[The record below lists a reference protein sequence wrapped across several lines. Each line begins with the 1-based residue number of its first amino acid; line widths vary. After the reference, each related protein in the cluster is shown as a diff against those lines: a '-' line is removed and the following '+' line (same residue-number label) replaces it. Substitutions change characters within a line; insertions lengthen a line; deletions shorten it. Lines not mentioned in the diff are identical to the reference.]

1 MWIPKAR
8 LIWGVAVAAAT
19 LLLVVAVVLVVI
31 IGGLASSEQSTQ
43 DQAAAGCVGGANVVP
58 AGDLGPDGELAEGSV
73 SGFTNEQIQNARTI
87 VAVGKQS
94 GVPAYGWVIAL
105 ATAMQEST
113 LRNIGYGDRDSVGL
127 FQQRPVSGWG
137 SVADIM
143 NPVKSAQAFYGV
155 AAHTGNTG
163 LLDIPGWRK
172 MQVTAAAQAV
182 QRSAF
187 PLAYAQHEDEA
198 RALVAALADGVS
210 AADLTATATD
220 ITCTIGMAGISTS
233 VVRPIQAGLAH
244 DNDNYGNSGSNWANM
259 HTGNDYS
266 SPCGTP
272 VQAAHGGTIVLESG
286 GGWGWSG
293 RWLVKVQTAP
303 GNLTTWYGHL
313 QSLSVGEGQQVK
325 AGQVIG
331 QVGNEGNS
339 TGCHLHFEVHPHGGG
354 YLQDQ
359 VDPAEWLQK
368 NIGKTLEATKQVAGL
383 PGAGLPAGQPAP
395 GQPGAS
401 PAGVSGPQ
409 VRIAQA
415 NIKVSMSRSR
425 YRSDLATVMKHGPDF
440 ISLNE
445 AQSRTVSDIS
455 VRGYGTY
462 RASAEE
468 YGNRS
473 QALSPVVMWRTDRWV
488 AVDKGTV
495 QLTQPVTG
503 VKNDNRYASWVV
515 LASSDGTGRV
525 SVISTHT
532 MTSPADSPQARK
544 DEAQRGFAKLAGLAQ
559 GLQKYGPVLVAGDLN
574 SPYPRRGGNGDPWGP
589 KPLMTKA
596 GMTSSFETLGAPP
609 QGWATHDGGGTI
621 DWLLGSNATVVPAR
635 HATFPL
641 ESDHH
646 GLVAD
651 FKIRGQ

>member
-1 MWIPKAR
+1 MWIFKAR
-8 LIWGVAVAAAT
+8 LIWGIVAGAAT
-19 LLLVVAVVLVVI
+19 LVLVVTGALVI
-31 IGGLASSEQSTQ
+31 LIGGLASTEQSTQ
-43 DQAAAGCVGGANVVP
+43 DQAESGCVGGSNAVQ
-58 AGDLGPDGELAEGSV
+58 AGNLGPDGEIPEGSIA
-73 SGFTNEQIQNARTI
+73 GFDTEQIQNARTI

-113 LRNIGYGDRDSVGL
+113 LRNLDYGDRDSVGL

-163 LLDIPGWRK
+163 LLDIAGWRK

-210 AADLTATATD
+210 AADLSATATD
-220 ITCTIGMAGISTS
+220 VSCTIGMAGISTS
-233 VVRPIQAGLAH
+233 VVRPIQAGLAT

-272 VQAAHGGTIVLESG
+272 VQAAHGGTIVIESG
-286 GGWGWSG
+286 GSWGWSG

-303 GNLTTWYGHL
+303 GNLTTWYGHM
-313 QSLSVGEGQQVK
+313 QSLSVAAGQTVK

-331 QVGNEGNS
+331 QVGSEGNS

-359 VDPAEWLQK
+359 VDPAAWLKK
-368 NIGKTLEATKQVAGL
+368 NIGKTLEGTRQVGAL
-383 PGAGLPAGQPAP
+383 PGA

-401 PAGVSGPQ
+401 PAAVSGPQ
-409 VRIAQA
+409 VRLAQA
-415 NIKVSMSRSR
+415 NIKVSLSRSR
-425 YRSDLATVMKHGPDF
+425 YRSDLAKVMKHGPDF
-440 ISLNE
+440 VSLNE
-445 AQSRTVSDIS
+445 AQSRTVSDLS

-462 RASAEE
+462 RASADE
-468 YGNRS
+468 YGTRS

-495 QLTQPVTG
+495 QLTKPVTG
-503 VKNDNRYASWVV
+503 VKNDNRYATWVV
-515 LASSDGTGRV
+515 LASSDGSGRI

-532 MTSPADSPQARK
+532 MTSPANSPQARQ

-574 SPYPRRGGNGDPWGP
+574 SPYPRNGGNGDPWGP

-621 DWLLGSNATVVPAR
+621 DWLLSSSSTATSTR
-635 HATFPL
+635 HATFKL

-646 GLVAD
+646 GLVGD
-651 FKIRGQ
+651 FNIRGQ

>member
-1 MWIPKAR
+1 MWIFKAR
-8 LIWGVAVAAAT
+8 LIWGIVAGAAT
-19 LLLVVAVVLVVI
+19 LVLVVTGALVI
-31 IGGLASSEQSTQ
+31 LIGGLASTEQSNQ
-43 DQAAAGCVGGANVVP
+43 DQAESGCVGGTNAVQ
-58 AGDLGPDGELAEGSV
+58 AGNLGPDGEIPEGSIA
-73 SGFTNEQIQNARTI
+73 GFNTEQIQNARTI

-113 LRNIGYGDRDSVGL
+113 LRNLSYGDRDSVGL

-137 SVADIM
+137 SVADIT

-210 AADLTATATD
+210 AADLSATATD
-220 ITCTIGMAGISTS
+220 VSCTIGMAGISTS
-233 VVRPIQAGLAH
+233 VVRPIQAGLAI

-272 VQAAHGGTIVLESG
+272 VQAAHGGTIVIESG
-286 GGWGWSG
+286 GSWGWSG

-303 GNLTTWYGHL
+303 GNLTTWYGHM
-313 QSLSVGEGQQVK
+313 QSLSVAAGQTVK

-331 QVGNEGNS
+331 QVGSEGNS

-359 VDPAEWLQK
+359 VDPAAWLKK
-368 NIGKTLEATKQVAGL
+368 NVGKTLEGTRQVGAL
-383 PGAGLPAGQPAP
+383 PGA

-401 PAGVSGPQ
+401 PAAVSGPQ
-409 VRIAQA
+409 VRLAQA
-415 NIKVSMSRSR
+415 NIKVSLSRSR
-425 YRSDLATVMKHGPDF
+425 YRSDLAKVMKHGPDF
-440 ISLNE
+440 VSLNE
-445 AQSRTVSDIS
+445 AQSRTVSDLS

-462 RASAEE
+462 RASADE
-468 YGNRS
+468 YGTRS

-495 QLTQPVTG
+495 QLTKPVTG
-503 VKNDNRYASWVV
+503 VKNDNRYATWVV
-515 LASSDGTGRV
+515 LASSDGSGRI

-532 MTSPADSPQARK
+532 MTSPANSPQARK

-574 SPYPRRGGNGDPWGP
+574 SPYPRNGGNGDPWGP

-621 DWLLGSNATVVPAR
+621 DWLLGSSSTATSTR
-635 HATFPL
+635 HATFRL

-646 GLVAD
+646 GLVGD
-651 FKIRGQ
+651 FNIRGQ

>member
-1 MWIPKAR
+1 MWIFKAR
-8 LIWGVAVAAAT
+8 LIWGIVAGAAT
-19 LLLVVAVVLVVI
+19 LVLVVTGALVI
-31 IGGLASSEQSTQ
+31 LIGGLASTEQSNQ
-43 DQAAAGCVGGANVVP
+43 DQAESGCVGGTNAVQ
-58 AGDLGPDGELAEGSV
+58 AGNLGPDGEIPEGSIA
-73 SGFTNEQIQNARTI
+73 GFDTEQIQNARTI

-113 LRNIGYGDRDSVGL
+113 LRNLNYGDRDSQGL

-137 SVADIM
+137 SVADIT

-210 AADLTATATD
+210 AADLSATATD
-220 ITCTIGMAGISTS
+220 VACTIGMAGISTS
-233 VVRPIQAGLAH
+233 VVRPIQAGLAI

-272 VQAAHGGTIVLESG
+272 VQAAHGGTIVIESG
-286 GGWGWSG
+286 GSWGWSG

-303 GNLTTWYGHL
+303 GNLTTWYGHM
-313 QSLSVGEGQQVK
+313 QSLSVAAGQTVK

-331 QVGNEGNS
+331 QVGSEGNS

-359 VDPAEWLQK
+359 VDPAAWLKK
-368 NIGKTLEATKQVAGL
+368 NIGKTLEGTRQVGAL
-383 PGAGLPAGQPAP
+383 PGA

-401 PAGVSGPQ
+401 PAAVSGPQ
-409 VRIAQA
+409 VRLAQA
-415 NIKVSMSRSR
+415 NIKVSLSRSR
-425 YRSDLATVMKHGPDF
+425 YRSDLAKVMKHGPDF
-440 ISLNE
+440 VSLNE
-445 AQSRTVSDIS
+445 AQSRTVSDLS

-462 RASAEE
+462 RASADE
-468 YGNRS
+468 YGTRS

-495 QLTQPVTG
+495 QLTKPVTG
-503 VKNDNRYASWVV
+503 VKNDNRYATWVV
-515 LASSDGTGRV
+515 LASSDGSGRI

-532 MTSPADSPQARK
+532 MTSPANSPQARK

-574 SPYPRRGGNGDPWGP
+574 SPYPRNGGNGDPWGP

-596 GMTSSFETLGAPP
+596 GVTSSFETLGAPP

-621 DWLLGSNATVVPAR
+621 DWLLGSSSTATSTR
-635 HATFPL
+635 HATFRL

-646 GLVAD
+646 GLVGD
-651 FKIRGQ
+651 FNIRGQ

>member
-1 MWIPKAR
+1 MWIFKAR
-8 LIWGVAVAAAT
+8 LIWGIVAGAAT
-19 LLLVVAVVLVVI
+19 LVLVVTGALVI
-31 IGGLASSEQSTQ
+31 LIGGLASTEQSTQ
-43 DQAAAGCVGGANVVP
+43 DQAESGCVGGTNAVQ
-58 AGDLGPDGELAEGSV
+58 AGNLGPDGEIPEGSIA
-73 SGFTNEQIQNARTI
+73 GFNTEQIQNARTI

-113 LRNIGYGDRDSVGL
+113 LRNLDYGDRDSVGL

-163 LLDIPGWRK
+163 LLDISGWRK

-210 AADLTATATD
+210 AADLSATATD
-220 ITCTIGMAGISTS
+220 VSCTIGMAGISTS
-233 VVRPIQAGLAH
+233 VVRPIQAGLAT

-272 VQAAHGGTIVLESG
+272 VQAAHGGTIVIESG
-286 GGWGWSG
+286 GSWGWSG

-303 GNLTTWYGHL
+303 GNLTTWYGHM
-313 QSLSVGEGQQVK
+313 QSLSVAAGQTVK

-331 QVGNEGNS
+331 QVGSEGNS

-359 VDPAEWLQK
+359 VDPAAWLDK
-368 NIGKTLEATKQVAGL
+368 NIGKTLEGTKQVGAL
-383 PGAGLPAGQPAP
+383 PGA

-401 PAGVSGPQ
+401 PAAVSGPQ
-409 VRIAQA
+409 VRLAQA
-415 NIKVSMSRSR
+415 NIKVSLSRSR
-425 YRSDLATVMKHGPDF
+425 YRSDLAKVMKHGPDF
-440 ISLNE
+440 VSLNE
-445 AQSRTVSDIS
+445 AQSRSVSDLS

-462 RASAEE
+462 RASAGE
-468 YGNRS
+468 YGTRS

-503 VKNDNRYASWVV
+503 VKNDNRYATWVV
-515 LASSDGTGRV
+515 LASSDGSGRI

-532 MTSPADSPQARK
+532 MTSPANSPQARQ

-574 SPYPRRGGNGDPWGP
+574 SPYPRNGGNGDPWGP

-621 DWLLGSNATVVPAR
+621 DWLLGSSSTATSTR
-635 HATFPL
+635 HATFKL

-646 GLVAD
+646 GLVGD
-651 FKIRGQ
+651 FNIRGQ

>member
-1 MWIPKAR
+1 MPAMLIAKAR
-8 LIWGVAVAAAT
+8 LIWGLVAAAVT
-19 LLLVVAVVLVVI
+19 LVLVVTGALVI
-31 IGGLASSEQSTQ
+31 LIGGLASTEQSNQ
-43 DQAAAGCVGGANVVP
+43 DQAESGCIGGTNAIPTGGGVGV
-58 AGDLGPDGELAEGSV
+58 DGEEAEGSV
-73 SGFTNEQIQNARTI
+73 SGFTTEQVRNARTI
-87 VAVGKQS
+87 VAVGKQA

-113 LRNIGYGDRDSVGL
+113 LRNINYGDRDSVGL
-127 FQQRPVSGWG
+127 FQQRPISGWG

-163 LLDIPGWRK
+163 LLDIAGWRK

-198 RALVAALADGVS
+198 RALVAALADGIS

-220 ITCTIGMAGISTS
+220 VSCTIGMAGISTS
-233 VVRPIQAGLAH
+233 VVRPIQAGLAL
-244 DNDNYGNSGSNWANM
+244 DNNNYGNAGSNWANM

-272 VQAAHGGTIVLESG
+272 VQAAHGGTIVIESG

-303 GNLTTWYGHL
+303 GNLTTWYGHM
-313 QSLSVGEGQQVK
+313 QSLSVSPGQRVK

-331 QVGNEGNS
+331 QVGSEGNS

-359 VDPAEWLQK
+359 VDPAAWLKK

-383 PGAGLPAGQPAP
+383 PGVGPRGAGQPDAAP
-395 GQPGAS
+395 A
-401 PAGVSGPQ
+401 AVSGPQ

-425 YRSDLATVMKHGPDF
+425 YRSDLAKVLKHGPDF
-440 ISLNE
+440 VSLNE
-445 AQSRTVSDIS
+445 AQSRSVSDIS
-455 VRGYGTY
+455 VRGYGSY
-462 RASAEE
+462 RASADE

-488 AVDKGTV
+488 AVDKGVV
-495 QLTQPVTG
+495 QLTKPVTG
-503 VKNDNRYASWVV
+503 AKNDNRYATWVV
-515 LASSDGTGRV
+515 LASSDGSGRI

-532 MTSPADSPQARK
+532 MTSPAKSPQARK

-574 SPYPRRGGNGDPWGP
+574 SPYPRNGGDGDPWGP

-621 DWLLGSNATVVPAR
+621 DWLLGSRSTTAATR
-635 HATFPL
+635 HATFRL

-651 FKIRGQ
+651 YKIRGQ

>member
-1 MWIPKAR
+1 MWIFKAR
-8 LIWGVAVAAAT
+8 LIWGIVAGVAT
-19 LLLVVAVVLVVI
+19 FVLVVTGGLVI
-31 IGGLASSEQSTQ
+31 LIGGLASTEQSNQ
-43 DQAAAGCVGGANVVP
+43 DQAESGCVGGTNAIQ
-58 AGDLGPDGELAEGSV
+58 AGNLGPDGEVPEGSIA
-73 SGFTNEQIQNARTI
+73 GFDTEQIQNARTI

-113 LRNIGYGDRDSVGL
+113 LRNLNYGDRDSQGL

-137 SVADIM
+137 SVADIT

-155 AAHTGNTG
+155 ATHTGNTG

-220 ITCTIGMAGISTS
+220 VSCTIGMAGISTS
-233 VVRPIQAGLAH
+233 VVRPIQAGLAV
-244 DNDNYGNSGSNWANM
+244 DQGNYGNSGSNWANM

-272 VQAAHGGTIVLESG
+272 VQAAHGGTVVLESG
-286 GGWGWSG
+286 GSWGWSG

-303 GNLTTWYGHL
+303 GNLTTWYGHM
-313 QSLSVGEGQQVK
+313 QSLSVAAGQTVK

-331 QVGNEGNS
+331 QVGSEGNS

-359 VDPAEWLQK
+359 VDPAAWLTK
-368 NIGKTLEATKQVAGL
+368 NIGKTLEATKQVGGL
-383 PGAGLPAGQPAP
+383 PGAGQV
-395 GQPGAS
+395 GAS
-401 PAGVSGPQ
+401 PAAVSGPQ
-409 VRIAQA
+409 VRLAQA

-425 YRSDLATVMKHGPDF
+425 YRSDLAEVMKHGPDF
-440 ISLNE
+440 VSLNE

-462 RASAEE
+462 RASEDE
-468 YGNRS
+468 YGRRS

-495 QLTQPVTG
+495 QLTKPVTG
-503 VKNDNRYASWVV
+503 VKNDNRYATWVV
-515 LASSDGTGRV
+515 LASSDGSGRI

-532 MTSPADSPQARK
+532 MTSPAKSAQARK

-574 SPYPRRGGNGDPWGP
+574 SPYPRNGGDGDPWGP
-589 KPLMTKA
+589 KPLMAKA
-596 GMTSSFETLGAPP
+596 GMTSSFETLGAPA

-621 DWLLGSNATVVPAR
+621 DWLLGSSSTATPTR
-635 HATFPL
+635 HATFKL
-641 ESDHH
+641 DSDHH

-651 FKIRGQ
+651 FDIRGQ

>member
-1 MWIPKAR
+1 MWIFKAR
-8 LIWGVAVAAAT
+8 LIWGIVAGAAT
-19 LLLVVAVVLVVI
+19 LVLVVTGALVI
-31 IGGLASSEQSTQ
+31 LIGGLASTEQSNQ
-43 DQAAAGCVGGANVVP
+43 DQAESGCVGGTNAIQ
-58 AGDLGPDGELAEGSV
+58 AGNLGPDGEIPEGSIA
-73 SGFTNEQIQNARTI
+73 GFDTEQIQNARTI

-113 LRNIGYGDRDSVGL
+113 LRNLDYGDRDSQGL

-137 SVADIM
+137 SVADIT

-220 ITCTIGMAGISTS
+220 VACTIGMAGISTS
-233 VVRPIQAGLAH
+233 VVRPIQAGLAV

-286 GGWGWSG
+286 GSWGWAG

-303 GNLTTWYGHL
+303 GNLTTWYGHM
-313 QSLSVGEGQQVK
+313 QSLSVAAGQTVK

-331 QVGNEGNS
+331 QVGSEGNS

-359 VDPAEWLQK
+359 VDPAAWLDK
-368 NIGKTLEATKQVAGL
+368 NIGKTLETTKQVGGL
-383 PGAGLPAGQPAP
+383 PGAGQV
-395 GQPGAS
+395 GAS
-401 PAGVSGPQ
+401 PAAVSGPQ
-409 VRIAQA
+409 VRLAQA
-415 NIKVSMSRSR
+415 NIKVSMSSSR
-425 YRSDLATVMKHGPDF
+425 YRSDLAKVMKHGPDF
-440 ISLNE
+440 VSLNE
-445 AQSRTVSDIS
+445 AQSRSVSDLS

-462 RASAEE
+462 RASSDE
-468 YGNRS
+468 YGTRS

-495 QLTQPVTG
+495 QLTKPVTG
-503 VKNDNRYASWVV
+503 VKNDNRYATWVV
-515 LASSDGTGRV
+515 LASSDGSGRI

-532 MTSPADSPQARK
+532 MTSPANSPQARK
-544 DEAQRGFAKLAGLAQ
+544 NEAQRGFAKLAGLAQ

-574 SPYPRRGGNGDPWGP
+574 SPYPRNGGNGDPWGP

-621 DWLLGSNATVVPAR
+621 DWLLGSSSTATPTR
-635 HATFPL
+635 HASFKL
-641 ESDHH
+641 DSDHH
-646 GLVAD
+646 GLVGD
-651 FKIRGQ
+651 FNIRGQ

>member
-1 MWIPKAR
+1 MWIFKAR
-8 LIWGVAVAAAT
+8 LIWGIVAAAAT
-19 LLLVVAVVLVVI
+19 LVLVVTGALVI
-31 IGGLASSEQSTQ
+31 LIGGLASTEQSNQ
-43 DQAAAGCVGGANVVP
+43 DQAESGCVGGVNAIP
-58 AGDLGPDGELAEGSV
+58 AGNLGPDGEVPEGSIA
-73 SGFTNEQIQNARTI
+73 GFNTEQIQNARTI

-113 LRNIGYGDRDSVGL
+113 LRNLDYGDRDSVGL

-137 SVADIM
+137 TVADIM

-198 RALVAALADGVS
+198 RALVAALADGVT
-210 AADLTATATD
+210 AADLKATATD
-220 ITCTIGMAGISTS
+220 VACTIGMAGISTS
-233 VVRPIQAGLAH
+233 VVRPIQAGLAI
-244 DNDNYGNSGSNWANM
+244 DNNNYGNSGSNWANM

-272 VQAAHGGTIVLESG
+272 VQAAHGGTIVIESG

-303 GNLTTWYGHL
+303 GNLTTWYGHM
-313 QSLSVGEGQQVK
+313 QSLSVREGQMVK

-331 QVGNEGNS
+331 QVGSEGNS

-359 VDPAEWLQK
+359 VDPAAWLTK
-368 NIGKTLEATKQVAGL
+368 NIGKTLQATKQVAGL
-383 PGAGLPAGQPAP
+383 PGAG
-395 GQPGAS
+395 QPGAS
-401 PAGVSGPQ
+401 PAAVSGPQ
-409 VRIAQA
+409 VRLAQA
-415 NIKVSMSRSR
+415 NIKVSLSRAK
-425 YRSDLATVMKHGPDF
+425 YRSDLAEVMKHGPDF
-440 ISLNE
+440 VSLNE

-462 RASAEE
+462 RASSDE
-468 YGNRS
+468 YGTRS

-495 QLTQPVTG
+495 QLTKPVTG
-503 VKNDNRYASWVV
+503 VKNDNRYATWVV
-515 LASSDGTGRV
+515 LASSDGSGRI

-532 MTSPADSPQARK
+532 MTSPAKSPQARK

-574 SPYPRRGGNGDPWGP
+574 SPYPRNGGDGDPWGP

-621 DWLLGSNATVVPAR
+621 DWLLGSNATATPTR
-635 HATFPL
+635 HATFKL
-641 ESDHH
+641 ASDHH
-646 GLVAD
+646 GLVGD
-651 FKIRGQ
+651 FNIRGQ

>member
-1 MWIPKAR
+1 MWIFKAR
-8 LIWGVAVAAAT
+8 LIWGIVAGAAT
-19 LLLVVAVVLVVI
+19 LVLVVTGALVI
-31 IGGLASSEQSTQ
+31 LIGGLASTEQSNQ
-43 DQAAAGCVGGANVVP
+43 DQAESACVGGTNAVQ
-58 AGDLGPDGELAEGSV
+58 AGNLGPDGEIPQGSIA
-73 SGFTNEQIQNARTI
+73 GFNTEQIQNARTI

-113 LRNIGYGDRDSVGL
+113 LRNLDYGDRDSVGL

-187 PLAYAQHEDEA
+187 PLAYAQHEEKA
-198 RALVAALADGVS
+198 RALVAALDDGVS

-220 ITCTIGMAGISTS
+220 VACTIGMAGISTS
-233 VVRPIQAGLAH
+233 VVRPIQAGLAT
-244 DNDNYGNSGSNWANM
+244 DNDSYGNSGSSWANM

-266 SPCGTP
+266 ASCGTP
-272 VQAAHGGTIVLESG
+272 VRAAHGGTIVLESG
-286 GGWGWSG
+286 GGWGWAG

-303 GNLTTWYGHL
+303 GELTTWYAHM
-313 QSLSVGEGQQVK
+313 QSLSVRDGQTVK

-339 TGCHLHFEVHPHGGG
+339 TGCHLHFEVHPYGGG

-359 VDPAEWLQK
+359 VDPAAWLTK

-383 PGAGLPAGQPAP
+383 PGAGQI
-395 GQPGAS
+395 GAS
-401 PAGVSGPQ
+401 PAAVSGPQ
-409 VRIAQA
+409 VRLAQA
-415 NIKVSMSRSR
+415 NIKVSMSRGR
-425 YRSDLATVMKHGPDF
+425 YRSDLAKIMKHGPDF
-440 ISLNE
+440 VSLNE

-462 RASAEE
+462 RASADE
-468 YGNRS
+468 YGARS

-495 QLTQPVTG
+495 QLTKPVTG
-503 VKNDNRYASWVV
+503 VKNDNRYATWVV
-515 LASSDGTGRV
+515 LASSDGSGRI
-525 SVISTHT
+525 SVISAHT
-532 MTSPADSPQARK
+532 MTSPAKSPQARK

-559 GLQKYGPVLVAGDLN
+559 GLQKYGPVLVAGDVN
-574 SPYPRRGGNGDPWGP
+574 SPYPRNGGDGDPWGP
-589 KPLMTKA
+589 KALMTKA
-596 GMTSSFETLGAPP
+596 GMASTFETLGAPP

-621 DWLLGSNATVVPAR
+621 DWLFGSSSTATPTR
-635 HATFPL
+635 HATVRL

-646 GLVAD
+646 GLVGD
-651 FKIRGQ
+651 FNIRGQ

>member
-1 MWIPKAR
+1 MWIFKAR
-8 LIWGVAVAAAT
+8 LIWGIVAGAAT
-19 LLLVVAVVLVVI
+19 LVLVVTGALVI
-31 IGGLASSEQSTQ
+31 LIGGLASTEQSNQ
-43 DQAAAGCVGGANVVP
+43 DQAESGCVGGTNAVP
-58 AGDLGPDGELAEGSV
+58 AGNFGPDGEIPEGSIA
-73 SGFTNEQIQNARTI
+73 GFNTEQIQNARTI

-113 LRNIGYGDRDSVGL
+113 LRNLDYGDRDSVGL
-127 FQQRPVSGWG
+127 FQQRPISGWG

-210 AADLTATATD
+210 AADLSATATD
-220 ITCTIGMAGISTS
+220 VSCTIGMAGISTN
-233 VVRPIQAGLAH
+233 VVRPIQAGLAI

-272 VQAAHGGTIVLESG
+272 VQAAHGGTIVIESG
-286 GGWGWSG
+286 GSWGWSG

-303 GNLTTWYGHL
+303 GNLTTWYGHM
-313 QSLSVGEGQQVK
+313 QSLSVAAGQTVK

-331 QVGNEGNS
+331 QVGSEGNS

-359 VDPAEWLQK
+359 VDPAAWLKK
-368 NIGKTLEATKQVAGL
+368 NIGKTLDATRQVGAL
-383 PGAGLPAGQPAP
+383 PGTGQV
-395 GQPGAS
+395 GAS
-401 PAGVSGPQ
+401 PAAVSGPQ
-409 VRIAQA
+409 VRLAQA
-415 NIKVSMSRSR
+415 NIKVSLSRSR
-425 YRSDLATVMKHGPDF
+425 YRSDLAKVMKHGPDF
-440 ISLNE
+440 VSLNE

-462 RASAEE
+462 RASEDE
-468 YGNRS
+468 YGRRS

-495 QLTQPVTG
+495 QLTKPVTG
-503 VKNDNRYASWVV
+503 VKNDNRYATWVV
-515 LASSDGTGRV
+515 LASSDGSGRI

-532 MTSPADSPQARK
+532 MTSPANSPQARQ

-574 SPYPRRGGNGDPWGP
+574 SPYPRNGGNGDPWGP

-621 DWLLGSNATVVPAR
+621 DWLLGSSSTATPTR
-635 HATFPL
+635 HATFRL

-646 GLVAD
+646 GLVGD
-651 FKIRGQ
+651 FNIRGQ

>member
-1 MWIPKAR
+1 MWIFKAR
-8 LIWGVAVAAAT
+8 LIWGIVAGAAT
-19 LLLVVAVVLVVI
+19 LVLVVTGALVI
-31 IGGLASSEQSTQ
+31 LIGGLASTEQSTQ
-43 DQAAAGCVGGANVVP
+43 DQAESGCVGGTNAVQTGN
-58 AGDLGPDGELAEGSV
+58 LGPDGEIPEGSIA
-73 SGFTNEQIQNARTI
+73 GFNTEQIQNARTI

-113 LRNIGYGDRDSVGL
+113 LRNLDYGDRDSVGL

-163 LLDIPGWRK
+163 LLDIAGWRK

-210 AADLTATATD
+210 AADLSATATD
-220 ITCTIGMAGISTS
+220 VSCTIGMAGISTS
-233 VVRPIQAGLAH
+233 VVRPIQAGLAV

-286 GGWGWSG
+286 GSWGWSG

-303 GNLTTWYGHL
+303 GNLTTWYGHM
-313 QSLSVGEGQQVK
+313 QSLSVAAGQTVK

-331 QVGNEGNS
+331 QVGSEGNS

-359 VDPAEWLQK
+359 VDPAAWLKK
-368 NIGKTLEATKQVAGL
+368 NIGKTLEGTRQVGAL
-383 PGAGLPAGQPAP
+383 PGA

-401 PAGVSGPQ
+401 PAAVSGPQ
-409 VRIAQA
+409 VRLAQA
-415 NIKVSMSRSR
+415 NIKVSLSRSR
-425 YRSDLATVMKHGPDF
+425 YRSDLAKVMKHGPDF
-440 ISLNE
+440 VSLNE
-445 AQSRTVSDIS
+445 AQSRSVSDLS

-462 RASAEE
+462 RASADE
-468 YGNRS
+468 YGTRS

-495 QLTQPVTG
+495 QLTKPVTG
-503 VKNDNRYASWVV
+503 VKNDNRYATWVV
-515 LASSDGTGRV
+515 LASSDGSGRI

-532 MTSPADSPQARK
+532 MTSPANSPQARQ

-574 SPYPRRGGNGDPWGP
+574 SPYPRNGGSGDPWGP

-621 DWLLGSNATVVPAR
+621 DWLLGSSSTATSTR
-635 HATFPL
+635 HATFRL

-646 GLVAD
+646 GLVGD
-651 FKIRGQ
+651 FNIRGQ

>member
-1 MWIPKAR
+1 MWIFKAR
-8 LIWGVAVAAAT
+8 LIWGIVAAAAT
-19 LLLVVAVVLVVI
+19 LVLVVTGALVI
-31 IGGLASSEQSTQ
+31 LIGGLASTEQSNQ
-43 DQAAAGCVGGANVVP
+43 DQAESGCVGGTNAVQ
-58 AGDLGPDGELAEGSV
+58 AGNLGPDGEIPEGSIA
-73 SGFTNEQIQNARTI
+73 GFNTEQIQNARTI

-113 LRNIGYGDRDSVGL
+113 LRNLDYGDRDSVGL

-210 AADLTATATD
+210 AADLSATATD
-220 ITCTIGMAGISTS
+220 VACTIGMAGISTS
-233 VVRPIQAGLAH
+233 VVRPIQAGLAI

-272 VQAAHGGTIVLESG
+272 VQAAHGGTVVIESG
-286 GGWGWSG
+286 GSWGWSG

-303 GNLTTWYGHL
+303 GNLTTWYGHM
-313 QSLSVGEGQQVK
+313 QSLSVAAGQTVK

-331 QVGNEGNS
+331 QVGSEGNS

-359 VDPAEWLQK
+359 VDPAAWLKK
-368 NIGKTLEATKQVAGL
+368 NIGKTLKGTRQVGTL
-383 PGAGLPAGQPAP
+383 PGT

-401 PAGVSGPQ
+401 PAAVSGPQ
-409 VRIAQA
+409 VRLAQA
-415 NIKVSMSRSR
+415 NIKVSLSRSR
-425 YRSDLATVMKHGPDF
+425 YRSDLAKVMKHGPDF
-440 ISLNE
+440 VSLNE
-445 AQSRTVSDIS
+445 AQSRSVSDLS

-462 RASAEE
+462 RASEDE
-468 YGNRS
+468 YGRRS

-495 QLTQPVTG
+495 QLTKPVTG
-503 VKNDNRYASWVV
+503 VKNDNRYATWVV
-515 LASSDGTGRV
+515 LASSDGSGRI

-532 MTSPADSPQARK
+532 MTSPAKSPQARK

-574 SPYPRRGGNGDPWGP
+574 SPYPRNGGNGDPWGP

-621 DWLLGSNATVVPAR
+621 DWLLGSSSTATSTR
-635 HATFPL
+635 HATFKL
-641 ESDHH
+641 DSDHH
-646 GLVAD
+646 GLVGD
-651 FKIRGQ
+651 FNIRGQ

>member
-1 MWIPKAR
+1 MWIFKAR
-8 LIWGVAVAAAT
+8 LIWGIVAAAAT
-19 LLLVVAVVLVVI
+19 LVLVVTGALVI
-31 IGGLASSEQSTQ
+31 LIGGLASTEQSTQ
-43 DQAAAGCVGGANVVP
+43 DQAESGCVGGTNAIP
-58 AGDLGPDGELAEGSV
+58 AGNLGPDGEIPEGSIA
-73 SGFTNEQIQNARTI
+73 GFDTEQIQNARTI

-113 LRNIGYGDRDSVGL
+113 LRNLNYGDRDSQGL

-137 SVADIM
+137 SVADIT

-220 ITCTIGMAGISTS
+220 VACTIGMAGISTS
-233 VVRPIQAGLAH
+233 VVRPIQAGLAV

-272 VQAAHGGTIVLESG
+272 VQAAHGGTIVIESG
-286 GGWGWSG
+286 GSWGWSG

-303 GNLTTWYGHL
+303 GNLTTWYGHM
-313 QSLSVGEGQQVK
+313 QSLSVAAGQTVK

-331 QVGNEGNS
+331 QVGSEGNS

-359 VDPAEWLQK
+359 VDPAAWLDK
-368 NIGKTLEATKQVAGL
+368 NIGKTLETTKQVAGL
-383 PGAGLPAGQPAP
+383 PGAGQV
-395 GQPGAS
+395 GAS
-401 PAGVSGPQ
+401 PAAVSGPQ
-409 VRIAQA
+409 VRLAQA
-415 NIKVSMSRSR
+415 NIKVSMSSSR
-425 YRSDLATVMKHGPDF
+425 YRSDLAEVMKHGPDF
-440 ISLNE
+440 VSLNE
-445 AQSRTVSDIS
+445 AQSRSVSDLS

-462 RASAEE
+462 RASADE
-468 YGNRS
+468 YGTRS

-495 QLTQPVTG
+495 QLTKPVTG
-503 VKNDNRYASWVV
+503 VKNDNRYATWVV
-515 LASSDGTGRV
+515 LASSDGSGRI

-532 MTSPADSPQARK
+532 MTSPANSAQARK
-544 DEAQRGFAKLAGLAQ
+544 NEAQRGFAKLAGLAQ

-574 SPYPRRGGNGDPWGP
+574 SPYPRNGGDGDPWGP

-621 DWLLGSNATVVPAR
+621 DWLLGSSATATPTR
-635 HATFPL
+635 HATFKL

-646 GLVAD
+646 GLVGD
-651 FKIRGQ
+651 FNIRGQ

>member
-1 MWIPKAR
+1 MWIFKAR
-8 LIWGVAVAAAT
+8 LIWGIVAGAAT
-19 LLLVVAVVLVVI
+19 LVLVVTGALVI
-31 IGGLASSEQSTQ
+31 LIGGLASTEQSNQ
-43 DQAAAGCVGGANVVP
+43 DQAESGCVGGTNAIQ
-58 AGDLGPDGELAEGSV
+58 AGNLGPDGEIPEGSIA
-73 SGFTNEQIQNARTI
+73 GFDTEQIQNARTI

-113 LRNIGYGDRDSVGL
+113 LRNLDYGDRDSQGL

-137 SVADIM
+137 SVADIT

-220 ITCTIGMAGISTS
+220 VACTIGMAGISTS
-233 VVRPIQAGLAH
+233 VVRPIQAGLAV

-286 GGWGWSG
+286 GSWGWAG

-303 GNLTTWYGHL
+303 GNLTTWYGHM
-313 QSLSVGEGQQVK
+313 QSLSVAAGQTVK

-331 QVGNEGNS
+331 QVGSEGNS

-359 VDPAEWLQK
+359 VDPAAWLDK
-368 NIGKTLEATKQVAGL
+368 NIGKTLETTKQVGGL
-383 PGAGLPAGQPAP
+383 PGAGQV
-395 GQPGAS
+395 GAS
-401 PAGVSGPQ
+401 PAAVSGPQ
-409 VRIAQA
+409 VRLAQA
-415 NIKVSMSRSR
+415 NIKVSMSSSR
-425 YRSDLATVMKHGPDF
+425 YRSDLAKVMKHGPDF
-440 ISLNE
+440 VSLNE
-445 AQSRTVSDIS
+445 AQSRSVSDLS

-462 RASAEE
+462 RASSDE
-468 YGNRS
+468 YGTRS

-495 QLTQPVTG
+495 QLTKPVTG
-503 VKNDNRYASWVV
+503 VKNDNRYATWVV
-515 LASSDGTGRV
+515 LASSDGSGRI

-532 MTSPADSPQARK
+532 MTSPANSPQARK
-544 DEAQRGFAKLAGLAQ
+544 NEAQRGFAKLAGLAQ

-574 SPYPRRGGNGDPWGP
+574 SPYPRNGGDGDPWGP

-621 DWLLGSNATVVPAR
+621 DWLLGSSSTATPTR
-635 HATFPL
+635 HASFKL
-641 ESDHH
+641 DSDHH
-646 GLVAD
+646 GLVGD
-651 FKIRGQ
+651 FNIRGQ

>member
-1 MWIPKAR
+1 MWIFKAR
-8 LIWGVAVAAAT
+8 LIWGIVAGAAT
-19 LLLVVAVVLVVI
+19 LVLVVTGALVI
-31 IGGLASSEQSTQ
+31 LIGGLASTEQSNQ
-43 DQAAAGCVGGANVVP
+43 DQAESGCVGGTNAIQ
-58 AGDLGPDGELAEGSV
+58 AGNLGPDGEVPEGSIA
-73 SGFTNEQIQNARTI
+73 GFTTEQIQNARTI

-113 LRNIGYGDRDSVGL
+113 LRNLNYGDRDSQGL

-137 SVADIM
+137 SVADIT

-155 AAHTGNTG
+155 ATHTGNTG

-210 AADLTATATD
+210 AADLAATATD
-220 ITCTIGMAGISTS
+220 VACTIGMAGISTS
-233 VVRPIQAGLAH
+233 VVRPIQAGLAV

-286 GGWGWSG
+286 GSWGWAG

-303 GNLTTWYGHL
+303 GNLTTWYGHM
-313 QSLSVGEGQQVK
+313 QSLSVAAGQTVK

-331 QVGNEGNS
+331 QVGSEGNS

-359 VDPAEWLQK
+359 VDPAAWLDK
-368 NIGKTLEATKQVAGL
+368 NIGKTLETTKQVGGL
-383 PGAGLPAGQPAP
+383 PGAGQV
-395 GQPGAS
+395 GAS
-401 PAGVSGPQ
+401 PAAVSGPQ
-409 VRIAQA
+409 VRLAQA
-415 NIKVSMSRSR
+415 NIKVSMSSSR
-425 YRSDLATVMKHGPDF
+425 YRSDLAKVMKHGPDF
-440 ISLNE
+440 VSLNE
-445 AQSRTVSDIS
+445 AQSRSVSDLS

-462 RASAEE
+462 RASSDE
-468 YGNRS
+468 YGTRS

-495 QLTQPVTG
+495 QLTKPVTG
-503 VKNDNRYASWVV
+503 VKNDNRYATWVV
-515 LASSDGTGRV
+515 LASSDGSGRI

-532 MTSPADSPQARK
+532 MTSPANSPQARK
-544 DEAQRGFAKLAGLAQ
+544 NEAQRGFAKLAGLAQ

-574 SPYPRRGGNGDPWGP
+574 SPYPRNGGDGDPWGP

-621 DWLLGSNATVVPAR
+621 DWLLGSSSTATPTR
-635 HATFPL
+635 HATFKL
-641 ESDHH
+641 DSDHH
-646 GLVAD
+646 GLVGD
-651 FKIRGQ
+651 FNIRGQ

>member
-1 MWIPKAR
+1 MWIFKAR
-8 LIWGVAVAAAT
+8 LIWGIVAGAAT
-19 LLLVVAVVLVVI
+19 LVLVVTGALVI
-31 IGGLASSEQSTQ
+31 LIGGLASTEQSNQ
-43 DQAAAGCVGGANVVP
+43 DQAESGCVGGTNAIQ
-58 AGDLGPDGELAEGSV
+58 AGNLGPDGEIPEGSIA
-73 SGFTNEQIQNARTI
+73 GFNTEQIQNARTI

-113 LRNIGYGDRDSVGL
+113 LRNLDYGDRDSVGL

-220 ITCTIGMAGISTS
+220 VACTIGMAGISTS
-233 VVRPIQAGLAH
+233 VVRPIQAGLAV

-286 GGWGWSG
+286 GSWGWAG

-303 GNLTTWYGHL
+303 GNLTTWYGHM
-313 QSLSVGEGQQVK
+313 QSLSVAAGQTVK

-331 QVGNEGNS
+331 QVGSEGNS

-359 VDPAEWLQK
+359 VDPAAWLDK
-368 NIGKTLEATKQVAGL
+368 NIGKTLETTKQVGGL
-383 PGAGLPAGQPAP
+383 PGAGQV
-395 GQPGAS
+395 GAS
-401 PAGVSGPQ
+401 PAAVSGPQ
-409 VRIAQA
+409 VRLAQA
-415 NIKVSMSRSR
+415 NIKVSMSSSR
-425 YRSDLATVMKHGPDF
+425 YRSDLAKVMKHGPDF
-440 ISLNE
+440 VSLNE
-445 AQSRTVSDIS
+445 AQSRSVSDLS

-462 RASAEE
+462 RASSDE
-468 YGNRS
+468 YGTRS

-495 QLTQPVTG
+495 QLTKPVTG
-503 VKNDNRYASWVV
+503 VKNDNRYATWVV
-515 LASSDGTGRV
+515 LASSDGSGRI

-532 MTSPADSPQARK
+532 MTSPANSPQARK
-544 DEAQRGFAKLAGLAQ
+544 NEAQRGFAKLAGLAQ

-574 SPYPRRGGNGDPWGP
+574 SPYPRNGGDGDPWGP

-621 DWLLGSNATVVPAR
+621 DWLLGSSSTATPTR
-635 HATFPL
+635 HASFKL
-641 ESDHH
+641 DSDHH
-646 GLVAD
+646 GLVGD
-651 FKIRGQ
+651 FNIRGQ

>member
-1 MWIPKAR
+1 MWIFKAR
-8 LIWGVAVAAAT
+8 LIWGIVTAVAT
-19 LLLVVAVVLVVI
+19 LVLVVAGALVI
-31 IGGLASSEQSTQ
+31 LIGGLASTEQSNQ
-43 DQAAAGCVGGANVVP
+43 DQAESGCVGGTNAVP
-58 AGDLGPDGELAEGSV
+58 VGNLGPDGEIPEGSIA
-73 SGFTNEQIQNARTI
+73 GFNTEQIQNARTI

-113 LRNIGYGDRDSVGL
+113 LRNLDYGDRDSVGL

-198 RALVAALADGVS
+198 RALVAALADGVT
-210 AADLTATATD
+210 AADLSATATD
-220 ITCTIGMAGISTS
+220 VACTIGMAGISTS
-233 VVRPIQAGLAH
+233 VVRPIQAGLAI
-244 DNDNYGNSGSNWANM
+244 DNNNYGNSGSNWANM

-272 VQAAHGGTIVLESG
+272 VQAAHGGTIVIESG

-303 GNLTTWYGHL
+303 GNLTTWYGHM
-313 QSLSVGEGQQVK
+313 QSLAVREGQLVK

-331 QVGNEGNS
+331 QVGSEGNS

-359 VDPAEWLQK
+359 VDPAAWLTK
-368 NIGKTLEATKQVAGL
+368 NIGKTLQATKQVAGL
-383 PGAGLPAGQPAP
+383 PGAGQI
-395 GQPGAS
+395 GAS
-401 PAGVSGPQ
+401 PAAVSGPQ
-409 VRIAQA
+409 VRLAQA
-415 NIKVSMSRSR
+415 NIKVSLSRSR
-425 YRSDLATVMKHGPDF
+425 YRSDLAEVMKHGPDF
-440 ISLNE
+440 VSLNE
-445 AQSRTVSDIS
+445 AQSRSVSDIS

-462 RASAEE
+462 RASSDE
-468 YGNRS
+468 YGARS

-495 QLTQPVTG
+495 QLTKPVTG
-503 VKNDNRYASWVV
+503 VKNDNRYATWVV
-515 LASSDGTGRV
+515 LASSDGSGRI

-532 MTSPADSPQARK
+532 MTSPANSPQARK

-574 SPYPRRGGNGDPWGP
+574 SPYPRNGGDGDPWGP

-596 GMTSSFETLGAPP
+596 GMTSSFEALGAPP

-621 DWLLGSNATVVPAR
+621 DWLLGSNATTTSTR
-635 HATFPL
+635 HATFKL

-651 FKIRGQ
+651 FNIRGQ

>member
-1 MWIPKAR
+1 MWIFKAR
-8 LIWGVAVAAAT
+8 LIWGIVAAAAT
-19 LLLVVAVVLVVI
+19 LVLVVTGAFVI
-31 IGGLASSEQSTQ
+31 LIGGLASTEQSSQ
-43 DQAAAGCVGGANVVP
+43 DQAESGCVGGTNAVP
-58 AGDLGPDGELAEGSV
+58 AGNLGPDGEIPEGSIA
-73 SGFTNEQIQNARTI
+73 GFNTEQIQNARTI

-113 LRNIGYGDRDSVGL
+113 LRNLDYGDRDSVGL

-137 SVADIM
+137 TVADIM

-220 ITCTIGMAGISTS
+220 VSCTIGMAGISTS
-233 VVRPIQAGLAH
+233 VVRPIQAGLAI
-244 DNDNYGNSGSNWANM
+244 DNNNYGNSGSNWANM

-272 VQAAHGGTIVLESG
+272 VQAAHGGTIVIESG

-303 GNLTTWYGHL
+303 GNLTTWYGHM
-313 QSLSVGEGQQVK
+313 QSLSVREGQMVK

-331 QVGNEGNS
+331 QVGSEGNS

-359 VDPAEWLQK
+359 VDPAAWLAK
-368 NIGKTLEATKQVAGL
+368 NIGKTLQATRQVGGL
-383 PGAGLPAGQPAP
+383 PGAGQI
-395 GQPGAS
+395 GAS
-401 PAGVSGPQ
+401 PAAVSGPQ
-409 VRIAQA
+409 VRLAQA
-415 NIKVSMSRSR
+415 NIKVSLSRSR
-425 YRSDLATVMKHGPDF
+425 YRSDLAEVMKHGPDF
-440 ISLNE
+440 VSLNE
-445 AQSRTVSDIS
+445 AQSRSVSDIS

-462 RASAEE
+462 RASSDE
-468 YGNRS
+468 YGARS

-488 AVDKGTV
+488 AVDQGTV
-495 QLTQPVTG
+495 QLTKPVTG
-503 VKNDNRYASWVV
+503 VKNDNRYATWVV
-515 LASSDGTGRV
+515 LASSDGSGRI

-532 MTSPADSPQARK
+532 MTSPANSPQARK

-574 SPYPRRGGNGDPWGP
+574 SPYPRNGGNGDPWGP

-596 GMTSSFETLGAPP
+596 GMTSTFEALGAPP

-621 DWLLGSNATVVPAR
+621 DWLLGSNATTAATR
-635 HATFPL
+635 HATFEL

-651 FKIRGQ
+651 FSIRGQ

>member
-1 MWIPKAR
+1 MWIFKAR
-8 LIWGVAVAAAT
+8 LIWGIVAGAAT
-19 LLLVVAVVLVVI
+19 LVLVVTGALVI
-31 IGGLASSEQSTQ
+31 LIGGLASTEQSNQ
-43 DQAAAGCVGGANVVP
+43 DQAESGCVGGTNAVQ
-58 AGDLGPDGELAEGSV
+58 AGNFGPDGEIPEGSIA
-73 SGFTNEQIQNARTI
+73 GFNTEQIQNARTI

-113 LRNIGYGDRDSVGL
+113 LRNLDYGDRDSVGL

-210 AADLTATATD
+210 SADLSATATD
-220 ITCTIGMAGISTS
+220 VSCTIGMAGISTS
-233 VVRPIQAGLAH
+233 VVRPIQAGLAT

-272 VQAAHGGTIVLESG
+272 VQAAHGGTIVIESG
-286 GGWGWSG
+286 GSWGWSG

-303 GNLTTWYGHL
+303 GNLTTWYGHM
-313 QSLSVGEGQQVK
+313 QSLSVAAGQTVK

-331 QVGNEGNS
+331 QVGSEGNS

-359 VDPAEWLQK
+359 VDPAAWLDK
-368 NIGKTLEATKQVAGL
+368 NIGKTLETTKQVGAL
-383 PGAGLPAGQPAP
+383 PGAGQV
-395 GQPGAS
+395 GAS
-401 PAGVSGPQ
+401 PAAVSGPQ
-409 VRIAQA
+409 VRLAQA
-415 NIKVSMSRSR
+415 NIKVSMSSSR
-425 YRSDLATVMKHGPDF
+425 YRSDLAKVMKHGPDF
-440 ISLNE
+440 VSLNE
-445 AQSRTVSDIS
+445 AQSRSVSDIS

-462 RASAEE
+462 RASADE
-468 YGNRS
+468 YGTRS

-495 QLTQPVTG
+495 QLTKPVTG
-503 VKNDNRYASWVV
+503 AKNDNRYATWVV
-515 LASSDGTGRV
+515 LASSDGSGRI

-532 MTSPADSPQARK
+532 MTSPAKSAQARK

-574 SPYPRRGGNGDPWGP
+574 SPYPRNGGDGDPWGP

-621 DWLLGSNATVVPAR
+621 DWLLGSSSTAISTR
-635 HATFPL
+635 HATFKL

-646 GLVAD
+646 GLVGD
-651 FKIRGQ
+651 FNIRGQ

>member
-1 MWIPKAR
+1 MWIFKAR
-8 LIWGVAVAAAT
+8 LIWGIVAGAAT
-19 LLLVVAVVLVVI
+19 LVLVVTGALVI
-31 IGGLASSEQSTQ
+31 LVGGLASTEQSNQ
-43 DQAAAGCVGGANVVP
+43 DQAQSGCVGGTNAVP
-58 AGDLGPDGELAEGSV
+58 AGNLGPDGEVPEGSIA
-73 SGFTNEQIQNARTI
+73 GFDTEQIQNARTI

-105 ATAMQEST
+105 ATAMQESA
-113 LRNIGYGDRDSVGL
+113 LRNLDYGDRDSVGL

-137 SVADIM
+137 TVADIM

-210 AADLTATATD
+210 AADLKATATD
-220 ITCTIGMAGISTS
+220 VSCTIGMAGISTS
-233 VVRPIQAGLAH
+233 VVRPIQAGLAV
-244 DNDNYGNSGSNWANM
+244 DQGNYGSSGSNWANM

-266 SPCGTP
+266 APCGTP
-272 VQAAHGGTIVLESG
+272 VQAAHGGTIVIESG

-303 GNLTTWYGHL
+303 GNLTTWYGHMRA
-313 QSLSVGEGQQVK
+313 LSVREGQVVK

-331 QVGNEGNS
+331 QVGSEGNS

-359 VDPAEWLQK
+359 VDPAAWLEK
-368 NIGKTLEATKQVAGL
+368 NIGKTLEATKQAAGL
-383 PGAGLPAGQPAP
+383 PGAGQI
-395 GQPGAS
+395 GAS
-401 PAGVSGPQ
+401 PAAVSGPQ
-409 VRIAQA
+409 VRLAQA
-415 NIKVSMSRSR
+415 NIKVSLSRSR
-425 YRSDLATVMKHGPDF
+425 YRSDLAEVMEHGPDF
-440 ISLNE
+440 VSLNE

-462 RASAEE
+462 RASEDE
-468 YGNRS
+468 YGHRS

-495 QLTQPVTG
+495 QLTKPVTG
-503 VKNDNRYASWVV
+503 VKNDNRYATWVV
-515 LASSDGTGRV
+515 LASSDGSGRI

-532 MTSPADSPQARK
+532 MTSPANSPQARK

-574 SPYPRRGGNGDPWGP
+574 SPYPRNGGDGDPWGP

-596 GMTSSFETLGAPP
+596 GMTSTFETLGAPP

-621 DWLLGSNATVVPAR
+621 DWLLGSNATATATR
-635 HATFPL
+635 QATFKL
-641 ESDHH
+641 ESDHN

-651 FKIRGQ
+651 FDIRGQ

>member
-1 MWIPKAR
+1 MWIFKAR
-8 LIWGVAVAAAT
+8 LIWGIVAGAAT
-19 LLLVVAVVLVVI
+19 LVLVVTGALVI
-31 IGGLASSEQSTQ
+31 LIGGLASTEQSNQ
-43 DQAAAGCVGGANVVP
+43 DQAESGCVGGTNAVQ
-58 AGDLGPDGELAEGSV
+58 AGNLGPDGEIPEGSIA
-73 SGFTNEQIQNARTI
+73 GFNTEQIQNARTI

-113 LRNIGYGDRDSVGL
+113 LRNLDYGDRDSVGL

-210 AADLTATATD
+210 AADLSATATD
-220 ITCTIGMAGISTS
+220 VACTIGMAGISTS
-233 VVRPIQAGLAH
+233 VVRPIQAGLAI

-272 VQAAHGGTIVLESG
+272 VQAAHGGTIVIESG
-286 GGWGWSG
+286 GSWGWSG

-303 GNLTTWYGHL
+303 GNLTTWYGHM
-313 QSLSVGEGQQVK
+313 QSLSVAAGQTVK

-331 QVGNEGNS
+331 QVGSEGNS

-359 VDPAEWLQK
+359 VDPAAWLKK
-368 NIGKTLEATKQVAGL
+368 NIGKTLEGTRQVGAL
-383 PGAGLPAGQPAP
+383 PGA

-401 PAGVSGPQ
+401 PAAVSGPQ
-409 VRIAQA
+409 VRLAQA
-415 NIKVSMSRSR
+415 NIKVSLSRSR
-425 YRSDLATVMKHGPDF
+425 YRSDLAKVMKHGPDF
-440 ISLNE
+440 VSLNE
-445 AQSRTVSDIS
+445 AQSRTVSDLS

-462 RASAEE
+462 RASADE
-468 YGNRS
+468 YGTRS

-495 QLTQPVTG
+495 QLTKPVTG
-503 VKNDNRYASWVV
+503 VKNDNRYATWVV
-515 LASSDGTGRV
+515 LASSDGSGRI

-532 MTSPADSPQARK
+532 MTSPANSPQARK

-574 SPYPRRGGNGDPWGP
+574 SPYPRNGGNGDPWGP

-621 DWLLGSNATVVPAR
+621 DWLLGSSSTATSTG
-635 HATFPL
+635 HATFRL

-646 GLVAD
+646 GLVGD
-651 FKIRGQ
+651 FNIRGQ

>member
-1 MWIPKAR
+1 MWIFKAR
-8 LIWGVAVAAAT
+8 LIWGIVAGAAT
-19 LLLVVAVVLVVI
+19 LVLVVTGALVI
-31 IGGLASSEQSTQ
+31 LIGGLASTEQSTQ
-43 DQAAAGCVGGANVVP
+43 DQAESGCIGGTNAIQAGN
-58 AGDLGPDGELAEGSV
+58 LGPDGEIPEGSIA
-73 SGFTNEQIQNARTI
+73 GFNTEQIQNARTI

-113 LRNIGYGDRDSVGL
+113 LRNLDYGDRDSVGL

-220 ITCTIGMAGISTS
+220 VACTIGMAGISTS
-233 VVRPIQAGLAH
+233 VVRPIQAGLAV

-272 VQAAHGGTIVLESG
+272 VQAAHGGTIVIESG
-286 GGWGWSG
+286 GSWGWSG

-303 GNLTTWYGHL
+303 GNLTTWYGHM
-313 QSLSVGEGQQVK
+313 QSLSVAAGQTVK

-331 QVGNEGNS
+331 QVGSEGNS

-359 VDPAEWLQK
+359 VDPAAWLDK
-368 NIGKTLEATKQVAGL
+368 NIGKTLETTKQVAGL
-383 PGAGLPAGQPAP
+383 PGAGQV
-395 GQPGAS
+395 GAS
-401 PAGVSGPQ
+401 PAAVSGPQ
-409 VRIAQA
+409 VRLAQA
-415 NIKVSMSRSR
+415 NIKVSMSSSR
-425 YRSDLATVMKHGPDF
+425 YRSDLAKVMKHGPDF
-440 ISLNE
+440 VSLNE
-445 AQSRTVSDIS
+445 AQSRSVSDLS

-462 RASAEE
+462 RASADE
-468 YGNRS
+468 YGTRS

-495 QLTQPVTG
+495 QLTKPVTG
-503 VKNDNRYASWVV
+503 VKNDNRYATWVV
-515 LASSDGTGRV
+515 LASSDGSGRL

-532 MTSPADSPQARK
+532 MTSPANSPQARK
-544 DEAQRGFAKLAGLAQ
+544 NEAQRGFAKLAGLAQ

-574 SPYPRRGGNGDPWGP
+574 SPYPRNGGDGDPWGP

-621 DWLLGSNATVVPAR
+621 DWLLGSSATATPTR
-635 HATFPL
+635 HATFKL

-646 GLVAD
+646 GLVGD
-651 FKIRGQ
+651 FNIRGQ

>member
-1 MWIPKAR
+1 MWIFKAR
-8 LIWGVAVAAAT
+8 LIWGIVAGAAT
-19 LLLVVAVVLVVI
+19 LVLVVTGALVI
-31 IGGLASSEQSTQ
+31 LIGGLASTEQSTQ
-43 DQAAAGCVGGANVVP
+43 DQAESGCVGGTNAIQ
-58 AGDLGPDGELAEGSV
+58 AGNLGPDGEIPEGSIA
-73 SGFTNEQIQNARTI
+73 GFNTEQIQNARTI

-113 LRNIGYGDRDSVGL
+113 LRNLDYGDRDSVGL

-163 LLDIPGWRK
+163 LLDIAGWRK

-210 AADLTATATD
+210 AADLSATATD
-220 ITCTIGMAGISTS
+220 VSCTIGMAGISTS
-233 VVRPIQAGLAH
+233 VVRPIQAGLAT

-272 VQAAHGGTIVLESG
+272 VQAAHGGTIVIESG
-286 GGWGWSG
+286 GSWGWSG

-303 GNLTTWYGHL
+303 GNLTTWYGHM
-313 QSLSVGEGQQVK
+313 QSLSVAAGQTVK

-331 QVGNEGNS
+331 QVGSEGNS

-359 VDPAEWLQK
+359 VDPAAWLKK
-368 NIGKTLEATKQVAGL
+368 NIGKTLEGTRQVGAL
-383 PGAGLPAGQPAP
+383 PGA

-401 PAGVSGPQ
+401 PAAVSGPQ
-409 VRIAQA
+409 VRLAQA
-415 NIKVSMSRSR
+415 NIKVSLSRSR
-425 YRSDLATVMKHGPDF
+425 YRSDLAKVMKHGPDF
-440 ISLNE
+440 VSLNE
-445 AQSRTVSDIS
+445 AQSRTVSDLS

-462 RASAEE
+462 RASADE
-468 YGNRS
+468 YGTRS

-495 QLTQPVTG
+495 QLTKPVTG
-503 VKNDNRYASWVV
+503 VKNDNRYATWVV
-515 LASSDGTGRV
+515 LASSDGSGRI

-532 MTSPADSPQARK
+532 MTSPANSPQARQ

-574 SPYPRRGGNGDPWGP
+574 SPYPRNGGNGDSWGP

-621 DWLLGSNATVVPAR
+621 DWLLGSSSTATSTR
-635 HATFPL
+635 HATFRL

-646 GLVAD
+646 GLVGD
-651 FKIRGQ
+651 FNIRGQ